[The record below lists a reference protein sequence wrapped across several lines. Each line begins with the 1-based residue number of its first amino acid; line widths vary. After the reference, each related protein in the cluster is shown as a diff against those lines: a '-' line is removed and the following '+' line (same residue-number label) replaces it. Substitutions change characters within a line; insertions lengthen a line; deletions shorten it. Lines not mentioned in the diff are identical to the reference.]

1 MIIDSLENL
10 SLYNSIPKNVIDFI
24 KGLSPEKEVG
34 CYKIDDRAYAN
45 IETYETKSIK
55 DCKFEAHKKYVDIQM
70 LLSGVEELDYTPVN
84 GLKISDTYN
93 EAKDII
99 FFENPNRISDSVI
112 LESGKFAL
120 IYPHEAHRPQVAFN
134 GESIKVKKVVVKILV

>member
-70 LLSGVEELDYTPVN
+70 LLSGVEELDYISIKELT
-84 GLKISDTYN
+84 ISDEYN
-93 EAKDII
+93 ESKDIM
-99 FFENPNRISDSVI
+99 FFENPMKPVDRVI

-120 IYPHEAHRPQVAFN
+120 IYPHEAHRPQIALYDK
-134 GESIKVKKVVVKILV
+134 SINVKKVVVKILV